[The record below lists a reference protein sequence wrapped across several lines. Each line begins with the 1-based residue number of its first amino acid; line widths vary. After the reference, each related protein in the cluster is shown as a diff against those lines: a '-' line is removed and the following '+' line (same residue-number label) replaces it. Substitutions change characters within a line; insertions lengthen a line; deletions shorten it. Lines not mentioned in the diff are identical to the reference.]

1 MPKFE
6 SNLMYMY
13 NEFDLIDRYEQASL
27 SGFSGVELQSPYSM
41 TIDNILDK
49 LDKFNLKHVII
60 NLPVIDP
67 DTGIGNLALRPDKKD
82 LFLERL
88 DLGTKYA
95 RALGCIGIN
104 TGIGVY
110 PSEFENDEVYQTLIQ
125 NQKIPSETLSKYE
138 IKALIEPI
146 NTVDQPDFYINTS
159 AQAVDL
165 INQIDHPNAFLLYDV
180 YHMQIMEG
188 NLSRNIKKLIDLIGH
203 IQIADNPGR
212 YEPGTG
218 EINYPY
224 IFNLLDEIGYKGWVG
239 CEYKPSSNT
248 LDSLGWIK
256 EYLNNHHEE

>member
-49 LDKFNLKHVII
+49 LDKYNLKHVII

-125 NQKIPSETLSKYE
+125 NQKIASETLSKYG

>member
-49 LDKFNLKHVII
+49 LDKINLKHVII

-125 NQKIPSETLSKYE
+125 I
-138 IKALIEPI
+138 
-146 NTVDQPDFYINTS
+146 
-159 AQAVDL
+159 
-165 INQIDHPNAFLLYDV
+165 
-180 YHMQIMEG
+180 
-188 NLSRNIKKLIDLIGH
+188 
-203 IQIADNPGR
+203 
-212 YEPGTG
+212 
-218 EINYPY
+218 
-224 IFNLLDEIGYKGWVG
+224 
-239 CEYKPSSNT
+239 
-248 LDSLGWIK
+248 
-256 EYLNNHHEE
+256 

>member
-6 SNLMYMY
+6 SNLMYMF

-27 SGFSGVELQSPYSM
+27 SGFSGVELQSPYSIK
-41 TIDNILDK
+41 IDNILDK
-49 LDKFNLKHVII
+49 LDKFNLKHIII

-95 RALGCIGIN
+95 KALGCIGIN

-110 PSEFENDEVYQTLIQ
+110 PSGFENDEVYQTLIE
-125 NQKIPSETLSKYE
+125 NQKIASETLSKCG

-239 CEYKPSSNT
+239 CEYKPSST
-248 LDSLGWIK
+248 TIDSLGWIQ
-256 EYLNNHHEE
+256 EYLNNYNE

>member
-95 RALGCIGIN
+95 RAVGCIGIN

-125 NQKIPSETLSKYE
+125 NQKIASETLSKYE
-138 IKALIEPI
+138 IKAVIEPI